1 MQRLI
6 YQNLRGERVIFA
18 LEPYVLASVRGL
30 GMCGVDET
38 TSRGSMQQGQTFTAL
53 RRDART
59 VDATISILAR
69 SRAEL
74 YALREA
80 LCGALSIDKA
90 MDGEKRARLIYEN
103 DHGSWWTWAVPEG
116 DVDWKGRACD
126 AHVNIKLSFACES
139 AFLYGIAPN
148 AVTFQRRRS
157 GFRLPMRMPLTL
169 GSNRFSQTAQ
179 NRGHAYA
186 PVTITILS
194 DGEIPCLVNRSTGAR
209 LALVRQLP
217 VGDRLTVCTDPTRL
231 EARLIHADGT
241 EESGY
246 GLLDPGTS
254 VAGFQLR
261 PGENLLV
268 YEPNADS
275 ARSVIRVEWYDS
287 YEGV

>member
-1 MQRLI
+1 MQKLI
-6 YQNLRGERVIFA
+6 YQNLRGERVVFA

-30 GMCGVDET
+30 GMCGVDKA

-116 DVDWKGRACD
+116 NVDWKGRACD

-209 LALVRQLP
+209 LALVREFGLA
-217 VGDRLTVCTDPTRL
+217 GISIWTVNMRNRAGLAVLESDAPGGAADTRG
-231 EARLIHADGT
+231 RDGGKRVWAAG
-241 EESGY
+241 SRDIGG
-246 GLLDPGTS
+246 GL
-254 VAGFQLR
+254 
-261 PGENLLV
+261 
-268 YEPNADS
+268 S
-275 ARSVIRVEWYDS
+275 A
-287 YEGV
+287 